1 MRLPS
6 SRLCATAN
14 TNRLYYVH
22 KNSRNYK
29 IKLEGLR
36 VFAHH
41 GVFDYERQNGQD
53 FYIDATVWVDGYK
66 AAVNDDLHHTVH
78 YGELAKAIVDN
89 VKSEP
94 VDLLETLAQ
103 RLLDLVM
110 NFGGGDATG
119 KVRKAKITVHK
130 PNAPITYEFKDVSV
144 TVKGKRD

>member
-1 MRLPS
+1 MH
-6 SRLCATAN
+6 N
-14 TNRLYYVH
+14 
-22 KNSRNYK
+22 NSRNYK
-29 IKLEGLR
+29 IKLDGLR

-53 FYIDATVWVDGYK
+53 FYIDATVWIDGYK
-66 AAVNDDLHHTVH
+66 AAVNDDLNHTVH